1 MTSTPI
7 RARRPP
13 KALYR
18 FAAAGFGGALLAL
31 SGDTRR
37 GRAVLRLLGLGL
49 IGFAAQP
56 ILEDRIRRVGERR
69 RSVAFQT
76 LIDIERSV
84 TDVFAFFKDF
94 ENFPRVIGGL
104 ESVIDYQDGR
114 SRWQIFT
121 PSGRIVSWDAV
132 VTKYVPNSVIA
143 WESVQGSAV
152 ETAGL
157 VRFTPLS
164 PRWTRLELSMT
175 YRPTYTGLDDAIH
188 ALFGPRATRRLR
200 TDLEH
205 ARFYL
210 ESLPV
215 TTDPAPV

>member
-1 MTSTPI
+1 VTNAPI

-13 KALYR
+13 KALVR
-18 FAAAGFGGALLAL
+18 FAAAGVGGALLAL
-31 SGDTRR
+31 SDDTCR
-37 GRAVLRLLGLGL
+37 GRALLRLLGLGL
-49 IGFAAQP
+49 IGYAAQP
-56 ILEDRIRRVGERR
+56 IVEDRLRRVGERR
-69 RSVAFQT
+69 RSIAYQT
-76 LIDIERSV
+76 LIDIERPV
-84 TDVFAFFKDF
+84 TDVFTFFKDF

-121 PSGRIVSWDAV
+121 PSGRTLSWDAV
-132 VTKYVPNSVIA
+132 VTKYVPNGVIA
-143 WESVQGSAV
+143 WESVPGSAV

-157 VRFTPLS
+157 VRFTALS

-175 YRPTYTGLDDAIH
+175 YRPAYTGLDDAVRT
-188 ALFGPRATRRLR
+188 LFGPRAARRLR
-200 TDLEH
+200 DDLDH

-210 ESLPV
+210 ESLPL